1 MPFLLYTD
9 PQVLPEDSGVSK
21 VAIEGELTI
30 YEAIEFK
37 EKLDSVFKNP
47 PPPVLE
53 IDLFKIQK
61 MDTSCLQI
69 LLSFEKEAE
78 RKNVDVRFVN
88 HSQSVLSYSICTS
101 LPGLPTTTTNSPN
114 RFNSKRVRTKNG
126 SFRD

>member
-9 PQVLPEDSGVSK
+9 PQVLSEDSGVSK

-69 LLSFEKEAE
+69 LLSFEKKAE

-88 HSQSVLSYSICTS
+88 HSQSVFKLFDLYELTGPSNDDDKLSQ
-101 LPGLPTTTTNSPN
+101 
-114 RFNSKRVRTKNG
+114 
-126 SFRD
+126 SFQLEAGKD

>member
-9 PQVLPEDSGVSK
+9 PPVLSEDSGVSK

-30 YEAIEFK
+30 YEALEFK

-88 HSQSVLSYSICTS
+88 HSQNVFKLFDLY
-101 LPGLPTTTTNSPN
+101 GLAGPSNDVDKFSQ
-114 RFNSKRVRTKNG
+114 
-126 SFRD
+126 SFQLEAGKD